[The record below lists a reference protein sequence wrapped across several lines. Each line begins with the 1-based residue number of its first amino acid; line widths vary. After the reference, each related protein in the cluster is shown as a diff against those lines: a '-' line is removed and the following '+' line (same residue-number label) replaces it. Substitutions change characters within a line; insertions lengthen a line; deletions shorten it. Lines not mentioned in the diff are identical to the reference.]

1 MNFDVEQLDNG
12 IKQVTLVGRMDLKGT
27 NEIEMIFNAQ
37 VNTSTNPVL
46 INMAGV
52 EFLASIGIRL
62 LLSGGRAL
70 SRRGTKMAILNPQP
84 LVEDVFKTA
93 GIDQL
98 IEIYHSYDQA
108 SQALLTMTPE

>member
-1 MNFDVEQLDNG
+1 MNFNIEQLDNG

-37 VNTSTNPVL
+37 VNTSTVPVL
-46 INMAGV
+46 INMAEV

-62 LLSGGRAL
+62 LLSGARAL
-70 SRRGTKMAILNPQP
+70 SRRGSKMAILNPQP
-84 LVEDVFKTA
+84 MVEDVFKTS

-98 IEIYHSYDQA
+98 IEIHHSYDQA
-108 SQALLTMTPE
+108 SQALLPMTSE